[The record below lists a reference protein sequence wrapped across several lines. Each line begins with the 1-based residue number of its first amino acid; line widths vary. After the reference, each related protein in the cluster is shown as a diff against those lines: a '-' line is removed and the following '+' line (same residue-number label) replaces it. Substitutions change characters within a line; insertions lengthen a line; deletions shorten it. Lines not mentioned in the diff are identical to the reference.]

1 RTYLLSRLYNR
12 YAALFT
18 DRHNAEVDVY
28 GEGNK
33 VPVVSNSY
41 DVLPE
46 EFFGSS
52 RWKQFEKFR
61 QFCEENGIQADIY
74 LSAQFSRSVYN

>member
-1 RTYLLSRLYNR
+1 
-12 YAALFT
+12 
-18 DRHNAEVDVY
+18 AEVDVY

-74 LSAQFSRSVYN
+74 LSAQFSRSVYNGALNNSKKVLPFVNALIGD